1 MTTLADPAP
10 SRPSPPAEP
19 GRAHRAVRFAAAPL
33 AAYLLG
39 HVVYLTAA
47 AAAGTRYFTV
57 AAHERYDSAFYE
69 QIAAHGYRMF
79 ACAVDPKSGFQGDA
93 WCGNAG
99 WFPLYPWLIAAARTV
114 PGLSVGRAA
123 VLVGELGT
131 LAATLLFWWVLTRV
145 LPAGGWPRGAALLAL
160 VAVFPVGIYLHAVF
174 PMSIA
179 VTATLACLG
188 LAAQRRW
195 AWAGVAG
202 AAAAAAY
209 PVGISAGVA
218 AVAVV
223 AAQGFRQRE
232 ALPRRALL
240 VGGLSVGGLL
250 LVFAVL
256 RLATGHWDAFFLSQD
271 KYGGR
276 RYDPVSAFITM
287 VSYGQSGP
295 LPAGTARP
303 APNPLDF
310 AVRWD
315 MWSSLVLVLLAG
327 ACLALAALRH
337 RLVPLDIGLGVYAV
351 DYPATIDFP
360 TAAPRSRSTGRT
372 RCCCRCCCC
381 CATCPAGC
389 SPCWRYRRPCWRTTW
404 APCSTSPRWSD
415 RAHHR
420 QPRRAAA
427 RPARTGPARSTAT
440 DRASGAASQPKTTAK
455 YPMTSH
461 PVGLTGRCATK
472 GYHSTLY
479 SGV

>member
-174 PMSIA
+174 PMSVA

-327 ACLALAALRH
+327 ACMALAALRH

-351 DYPATIDFP
+351 VAWLVPLVAGTQISQYRSHALLLPVLLLLRHLPGWLLVVLAVPAALLAYHMGTLFYV
-360 TAAPRSRSTGRT
+360 TAL
-372 RCCCRCCCC
+372 
-381 CATCPAGC
+381 
-389 SPCWRYRRPCWRTTW
+389 
-404 APCSTSPRWSD
+404 
-415 RAHHR
+415 
-420 QPRRAAA
+420 
-427 RPARTGPARSTAT
+427 
-440 DRASGAASQPKTTAK
+440 
-455 YPMTSH
+455 
-461 PVGLTGRCATK
+461 V
-472 GYHSTLY
+472 
-479 SGV
+479 